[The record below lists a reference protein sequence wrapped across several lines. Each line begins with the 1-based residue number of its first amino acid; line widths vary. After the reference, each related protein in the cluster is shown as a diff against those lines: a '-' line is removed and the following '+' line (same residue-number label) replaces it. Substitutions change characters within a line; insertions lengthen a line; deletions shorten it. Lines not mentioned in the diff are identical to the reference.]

1 MPRHVKGSLFVD
13 YVRMLRV
20 QKRIDWSRH
29 LEPADLAYLSTQ
41 IEPDGWYPMES
52 FERFG
57 LAILAEIAHDDLIAV
72 RMWGGLSTEI
82 HVELHPTLLVPND
95 PCESLMRFL
104 VLRQAFFDFE
114 CLQIP
119 HLTDTEAK
127 VSVNYGMNRRAEQAA
142 AFQTVGFFSR
152 FVELAGGRDVRSQ
165 LTARSWEGDA
175 ETTFTLEWSPS

>member
-13 YVRMLRV
+13 YVRMLRF
-20 QKRIDWSRH
+20 QKQIDWSRR

-41 IEPDGWYPMES
+41 IDPDGWYPMEP

-72 RMWGGLSTEI
+72 REWGRMSTEI
-82 HVELHPTLLVPND
+82 HTELHPTLLVPND
-95 PCESLMRFL
+95 PCESLMRLL
-104 VLRQAFFDFE
+104 VLRQSFFDFE
-114 CLQIP
+114 CLEVR

-127 VSVNYGMNRRAEQAA
+127 VSVHYGMNRRAEQAA

-152 FVELAGGRDVRSQ
+152 LVELAGGHDVRAQ
-165 LTARSWEGDA
+165 LNARSWEGDA
-175 ETTFTLEWSPS
+175 ETTFTVEWSP